1 MIVKNNLLEEEIHYN
16 KINGLDVYICKKNN
30 YEKKIAMFGTKYGS
44 LDNTF
49 EYNNEK
55 IKVPDGVAHFLEHKL
70 FEQEG
75 ENALD
80 LFAKEG
86 ISANAYTSFDQTVY
100 FFETIDKYTIGLEM
114 LIKLVKTPYFTDE
127 NVIKEQGIIGQ
138 EIAMYDDSPEAVVY
152 YNALRCM
159 YKDIPLNIDIAGTKE
174 TISKINKDILYKCYN
189 TFYNLDNMFMVIV
202 GDVNIDESYKLI
214 QNNLNLYE
222 NNNFKVKKYIQKES
236 KDIVEKEIVKDM
248 GLSMPMIYI
257 GYKLDVVKNN
267 DIIKREVISDYIF
280 ELFFSKSSKFYI
292 DNYNKGYISS
302 DIEFVCESNND
313 FSHIL
318 VSVSTSKLDEF
329 KPILTEYIN
338 NLKNIKIDINK
349 FENVKKK
356 MIGEHIFN
364 SEELN
369 NTYRYIIDSILNESK
384 LYIFEEYL
392 KNISLED
399 IKDILDK
406 LTTKNEVISIVK

>member
-236 KDIVEKEIVKDM
+236 KNIVEKEIVKDM

-318 VSVSTSKLDEF
+318 V
-329 KPILTEYIN
+329 
-338 NLKNIKIDINK
+338 
-349 FENVKKK
+349 
-356 MIGEHIFN
+356 
-364 SEELN
+364 
-369 NTYRYIIDSILNESK
+369 
-384 LYIFEEYL
+384 
-392 KNISLED
+392 
-399 IKDILDK
+399 
-406 LTTKNEVISIVK
+406 